1 MGRIFMQGLFTL
13 APIAMTLALIIWLFD
28 FAEGILKKPLQFI
41 FGSDYYFPGMGV
53 LVIII
58 SIFIVGFLVNYW
70 LSRLI
75 YEYLEKLISKIPLI
89 KTLYSSLK
97 DLLSFFGKK
106 EENMSLV
113 VEVQFGE
120 FRLIGFLTDKSPKQP
135 IGSDNEVVVYFPMS
149 YQIGGY
155 TLILPKEKIRPINL
169 TIEQAMNYI
178 LTAGALN
185 KN

>member
-1 MGRIFMQGLFTL
+1 MQGLFTL
-13 APIAMTLALIIWLFD
+13 APIALTLALILWLFQ
-28 FAEGILKKPLQFI
+28 FADSILKRPLELI
-41 FGSDYYFPGMGV
+41 LGHDLYFPGLG
-53 LVIII
+53 VIIMVI
-58 SIFIVGFLVNYW
+58 TIFMVGLLVNYW

-75 YEYLEKLISKIPLI
+75 YEAFEKLISKIPLI

-97 DLLSFFGKK
+97 DLLSFFGRK
-106 EENMSLV
+106 EDNLSLV
-113 VEVQFGE
+113 VEVEFGE
-120 FRLIGFLTDKSPKQP
+120 FRLIGFLTDRQPKHP
-135 IGSDNEVVVYFPMS
+135 IGKEGEVVVYFPMS

-155 TLILPKEKIRPINL
+155 TIILPKERVKPVNM

>member
-13 APIAMTLALIIWLFD
+13 APIVLTIALIIWLFD
-28 FAEGILKKPLQFI
+28 FAEGILKKPLVFLL
-41 FGSDYYFPGMGV
+41 GPDLYFPGMGV
-53 LVIII
+53 LIIVVT
-58 SIFIVGFLVNYW
+58 IFIVGFLVNYW

-75 YEYLEKLISKIPLI
+75 YEYMEKLISKIPLI
-89 KTLYSSLK
+89 KTLYNSVK
-97 DLLSFFGKK
+97 YLLSFFGKK
-106 EENMSLV
+106 EESASVV

-120 FRLIGFLTDKSPKQP
+120 FRLIGFLTDKSPKPP
-135 IGSDNEVVVYFPMS
+135 IGNENEVIVYFPMS

-155 TLILPKEKIRPINL
+155 TLILPKEKIQPVNL

-178 LTAGALN
+178 LTAGALK